1 MTTDSPPAMVSTT
14 SERTRRLVEHLREPL
29 HRNAYALVAS
39 TFSTSILG
47 ALYWAIAAHQYT
59 SRQVGLNSS
68 LITTMMFLTN
78 LASLN
83 FTDVLNRFVPVSG
96 RRSARLVWFSYAIA
110 VALGGV
116 SATVF
121 VLGLGWFSPDLKTLL
136 HGPLLAVI
144 YVAATMLWV
153 IFVLQDAVLI
163 AVRRA
168 MYVLLENT
176 SYGIVKIVLLV
187 GLAAALPSTGI
198 FISWTLPLVAV
209 VLVVNFAVFRL
220 FLPGHAADA
229 TANHEDFNRKH
240 ISRFVVADY
249 IASMLW
255 TATIAL
261 MPLYVLNRLGPSPS
275 AYVYL
280 AWTIAYTL
288 YLATRNMGMSLTTEG
303 ARDPARL
310 AEHTRATLKSA
321 ARIVVPAALL
331 LTVAAPLFLD
341 VFGAEYS
348 THGTMLLR
356 LLALSTIPAII
367 PITFVSVAR
376 VQQRL
381 LAMVVVTAATT
392 VPVVVLVPPLV
403 HWFGIAGVGW
413 AWLVVQT
420 AVAAVLLTGEWRNV
434 WHSTSMSVAAS

>member
-1 MTTDSPPAMVSTT
+1 MTTDSPPAIVSTT
-14 SERTRRLVEHLREPL
+14 SVRTRRLVEHMREPL

-83 FTDVLNRFVPVSG
+83 FTDVLNRFIPVSG
-96 RRSARLVWFSYAIA
+96 RRSTRLVWISYAIA
-110 VALGGV
+110 VGLGGV

-121 VLGLGWFSPDLKTLL
+121 VLGLGWFSPDLKSVL
-136 HGPLLAVI
+136 HGPLLALI

-153 IFVLQDAVLI
+153 IFVLQDAVMI

-176 SYGIVKIVLLV
+176 AYGFVKIVLLI
-187 GLAAALPSTGI
+187 GLAAALPTTGI
-198 FISWTLPLVAV
+198 FISWTLPLLAV
-209 VLVVNFAVFRL
+209 VVVVNIAVFRI
-220 FLPGHAADA
+220 FLPGHADDP
-229 TANHEDFNRKH
+229 TANQEHFNRQH

-255 TATIAL
+255 TGTIAL
-261 MPLYVLNRLGPSPS
+261 MPLYILNRLGPSPS

-280 AWTIAYTL
+280 SWTIAYTL

-310 AEHTRATLKSA
+310 VDHTKATLKSA

-331 LTVAAPLFLD
+331 LTVGAPLFLQ
-341 VFGAEYS
+341 VFGAEYAD
-348 THGTMLLR
+348 HATMLLR
-356 LLALSTIPAII
+356 LLALSTIPAIV

-381 LAMVVVTAATT
+381 GAMVAVTAATT

-403 HWFGIAGVGW
+403 HSFGIAGVGW
-413 AWLVVQT
+413 AWLVVQA
-420 AVAAVLLTGEWRNV
+420 AVAAVLLTGEWRTIWRPAPLAV
-434 WHSTSMSVAAS
+434 S